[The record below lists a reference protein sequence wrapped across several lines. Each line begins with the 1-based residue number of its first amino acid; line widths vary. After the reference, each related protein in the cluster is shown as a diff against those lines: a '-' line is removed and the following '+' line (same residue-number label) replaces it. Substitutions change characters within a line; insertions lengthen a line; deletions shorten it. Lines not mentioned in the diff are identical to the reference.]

1 MAKTAFS
8 KSGDVRARTPD
19 ELAASLLDLRKEQFN
34 LRFQRAVG
42 QTEGQARMR
51 QVRREIARV
60 KTIQAEKKS
69 SAPTA

>member
-8 KSGDVRARTPD
+8 KPGDVRARTPD
-19 ELAASLLDLRKEQFN
+19 ELAAGLLDLRKEQFN

-60 KTIQAEKKS
+60 KTILAEKKS

>member
-1 MAKTAFS
+1 MANKATDVRAKTA
-8 KSGDVRARTPD
+8 D
-19 ELAASLLDLRKEQFN
+19 ELGTMLLDLRKEQFN

-60 KTIQAEKKS
+60 KTILAEKKN
-69 SAPTA
+69 SAAAT